1 MPNLS
6 TNNLE
11 NKEKTQNRN
20 NKYTHSTTN
29 I

>member
-1 MPNLS
+1 MLNLS

-11 NKEKTQNRN
+11 NKEETQNRIN
-20 NKYTHSTTN
+20 NYTHSTTN